1 MASERISK
9 SIDNDMT
16 EVSESDQQS
25 SNLKD
30 RVISIVPSLNS

>member
-1 MASERISK
+1 MQSVASERISK

-16 EVSESDQQS
+16 ESDQQS

-30 RVISIVPSLNS
+30 ER